1 MRLENSGMK
10 IKFQFSF
17 FLFCGLGKIILK
29 ITKTQ
34 MVTNVTM
41 EKEKHYT
48 TAQ

>member
-10 IKFQFSF
+10 IKLTS
-17 FLFCGLGKIILK
+17 FLFCGLGKVILK

-48 TAQ
+48 AAQ